1 MDRLDKMLEKLA
13 SRHAMTGMTVSK
25 FEANHLR
32 SFLQVRS
39 ENVTER
45 RVVYIWW
52 QLPIISKVDLFYVHY
67 KKVL

>member
-52 QLPIISKVDLFYVHY
+52 QLSKVDLFYVHY